1 MARMSLPLDLI
12 VDITSSA
19 VKDTFM
25 IGKLNTLC
33 INKYDPNNPQPKFVE
48 AHQLSDIISTYGLDS
63 PMYGFGSVYFGVI
76 SKSATRAD
84 TLYVYNWSEEN
95 VAPFLNGARIALLED
110 IQGLSGSFVLSINGI
125 EKEVNINFNMVA
137 SFSEAGEILQESIR
151 SAGIGLSEESEKLFS
166 EAKAYYNPVTQGF
179 TIISGGAGDGNT
191 INFALPYEYVAP
203 EVEPVEVV
211 QSVQDID
218 SIDNPLTLK
227 EGEFYTLNFAGLPT
241 NTSFKIVYDDTYG
254 TTQEVILE
262 LAGNKLTIPND
273 TILTLIE
280 ADAQNVKLIADDP
293 DDDNAQ
299 ANPREVEVNVILE
312 KTPDLLIPENIFD
325 KLGLTQDEGATIEA
339 GYNGLETLSDVL
351 ADIEGNNGNY
361 YVLTTSFAFD
371 DVRAQLHEFGK
382 FLNASNDRFLGVYS
396 WDSKAIITTKGFTKD
411 FQGYNGLVIDYQTM
425 PYQQGLVCGYISAM
439 ELNNPSG
446 NYNIA
451 FNDATIFSGNALTE
465 TQHYET
471 LVDNKANAPCKFGIL
486 GQDDTIYMDG
496 TCMGSKTSSIN
507 IYCANSFI
515 KMNQQIALF
524 NMFKSQKMIAVR
536 GRQTQGVVRAYL
548 DDVFVKAVKANIICR
563 GATLTTTEVQM
574 VKNTFVDYVDDLDQL
589 IKDIENNGYFYAV
602 TNFDLVN
609 KTMNIVEAYVAN
621 TPAKKIIVNIYILGA

>member
-48 AHQLSDIISTYGLDS
+48 AHQLSDIIGTYGLDS
-63 PMYGFGSVYFGVI
+63 AMYGFGGVYFGVI

-84 TLYVYNWSEEN
+84 TLYIYNWSKEN
-95 VAPFLNGARIALLED
+95 VAPFLNGARITLLDD
-110 IQGLSGSFVLSINGI
+110 IQSLRGSFILAINGI
-125 EKEVNINFNMVA
+125 EREVAIDFDLVT
-137 SFSEAGEILQESIR
+137 SFSEAGEKLQEAIR
-151 SAGIGLSEESEKLFS
+151 SAGTGLDTESEKLFS
-166 EAKAYYNPVTQGF
+166 EVKAYYNPVTQGF
-179 TIISGGAGDGNT
+179 TIVSGGAGDGNT
-191 INFALPYEYVAP
+191 ISFALPYTAQK
-203 EVEPVEVV
+203 VEPIEVV
-211 QSVQDID
+211 QSVADID

-227 EGEFYTLNFAGLPT
+227 ESEFYTLNFTGLPT
-241 NTSFKIVYDDTYG
+241 NTSFKITYNDVAG
-254 TTQEVILE
+254 TTQEEALT

-273 TILTLIE
+273 LIVNLINLQ
-280 ADAQNVKLIADDP
+280 ATNVKLIANDP

-299 ANPREVEVNVILE
+299 ANPREVEVNIVLE
-312 KTPDLLIPENIFD
+312 ANPITEDIHD
-325 KLGLTQDEGATIEA
+325 KLGLTQDEGATAEA
-339 GYNGLETLSDVL
+339 GYNGLETLSEVL

-361 YVLTTSFAFD
+361 YVLTTAFAFD
-371 DVRAQLHEFGK
+371 DIRAQLHEFGK

-396 WDSKAIITTKGFTKD
+396 WNSKGIITTKGFLKE

-465 TQHYET
+465 TIHYQN
-471 LVDNKANAPCKFGIL
+471 LVNNKANAPCKFGIL

-496 TCMGSKTSSIN
+496 TCMGSKTNSIN

-548 DDVFVKAVKANIICR
+548 DDVFTKAVKANIICR

-589 IKDIENNGYFYAV
+589 IRDIENNGYFYAV
-602 TNFDLVN
+602 TDFDLVN

>member
-33 INKYDPNNPQPKFVE
+33 INKYNPNNPQPKFVE
-48 AHQLSDIISTYGLDS
+48 AHQLSDIIGTYGLDS
-63 PMYGFGSVYFGVI
+63 AMYGFGGVYFGVI

-84 TLYVYNWSEEN
+84 TLYIYNWSKEN
-95 VAPFLNGARIALLED
+95 VAPFLNGARITLLDD
-110 IQGLSGSFVLSINGI
+110 IQSLRGSFILAINGI
-125 EKEVNINFNMVA
+125 EREVAIDFDLVT
-137 SFSEAGEILQESIR
+137 SFSEAGEKLQEAIR
-151 SAGIGLSEESEKLFS
+151 SAGTGLDTESEKLFS
-166 EAKAYYNPVTQGF
+166 EVKAYYNPVTQGF
-179 TIISGGAGDGNT
+179 TIVSGGAGDGNT
-191 INFALPYEYVAP
+191 ISFALPYTAQK
-203 EVEPVEVV
+203 VEPIEVV
-211 QSVQDID
+211 QSVPDID

-227 EGEFYTLNFAGLPT
+227 ESEFYTLNFTGLPT
-241 NTSFKIVYDDTYG
+241 NTSFKITYNDVAG
-254 TTQEVILE
+254 TTQEEALT

-273 TILTLIE
+273 LIVNLINLQ
-280 ADAQNVKLIADDP
+280 ATNVKLIANDP

-299 ANPREVEVNVILE
+299 ANPREVEVNIVLE
-312 KTPDLLIPENIFD
+312 ANPITEDIHD
-325 KLGLTQDEGATIEA
+325 KLGLTQDEGATAEA
-339 GYNGLETLSDVL
+339 GYNGLETLSEVL

-361 YVLTTSFAFD
+361 YVLTTAFAFD
-371 DVRAQLHEFGK
+371 DIRAQLHEFGK

-396 WDSKAIITTKGFTKD
+396 WDSKAIITTKGFLKE

-465 TQHYET
+465 TIHYQN
-471 LVDNKANAPCKFGIL
+471 LVNNKANAPCKFGIL

-496 TCMGSKTSSIN
+496 TCMGSKTNSIN

-548 DDVFVKAVKANIICR
+548 DDVFTKAVKANIICR

-589 IKDIENNGYFYAV
+589 IRDIENNGYFYAV
-602 TNFDLVN
+602 TDFDLVN

>member
-48 AHQLSDIISTYGLDS
+48 AHQLIDIIGTYGLDS
-63 PMYGFGSVYFGVI
+63 DMYGFGSVYFGVI

-84 TLYVYNWSEEN
+84 TLYIYNWSQEN
-95 VAPFLNGARIALLED
+95 VAPFLNGARIALLDD
-110 IQGLSGSFVLSINGI
+110 IQNLNGSFILSINGI
-125 EKEVNINFNMVA
+125 EREVAIDFDLVA
-137 SFSEAGEILQESIR
+137 SFSEAGEKLQEAIR
-151 SAGIGLSEESEKLFS
+151 SAGIGLDTESEKLFS

-179 TIISGGAGDGNT
+179 TIVSGGTGDGNT
-191 INFALPYEYVAP
+191 ISFALPYTAQK
-203 EVEPVEVV
+203 VEPIEVV
-211 QSVQDID
+211 QSVSDID

-227 EGEFYTLNFAGLPT
+227 ESEFYTLNFTSLPT
-241 NTSFKIVYDDTYG
+241 NTSFKITYNDVDVAG
-254 TTQEVILE
+254 TTQEEALT

-273 TILTLIE
+273 LIVNLINSQ
-280 ADAQNVKLIADDP
+280 ATNVKLIANDP

-299 ANPREVEVNVILE
+299 ANPREVEVNIVLE
-312 KTPDLLIPENIFD
+312 ANPIVEDIHD
-325 KLGLTQDEGATIEA
+325 KLGLTQDEGATTEA
-339 GYNGLETLSDVL
+339 GYNGLETLSEVL

-361 YVLTTSFAFD
+361 YVLTTAFAFD
-371 DVRAQLHEFGK
+371 DIRAQLHEFGK

-396 WDSKAIITTKGFTKD
+396 WDSKAIITTKGFLKE

-465 TQHYET
+465 TIHYQN

-496 TCMGSKTSSIN
+496 TCMGSKTNSIN

-548 DDVFVKAVKANIICR
+548 DDVFTKAVKANIICR
-563 GATLTTTEVQM
+563 GATLTTAEVQM

-589 IKDIENNGYFYAV
+589 IRDIENNGYFYAV
-602 TNFDLVN
+602 TDFDLIN

>member
-1 MARMSLPLDLI
+1 
-12 VDITSSA
+12 
-19 VKDTFM
+19 F
-25 IGKLNTLC
+25 
-33 INKYDPNNPQPKFVE
+33 
-48 AHQLSDIISTYGLDS
+48 
-63 PMYGFGSVYFGVI
+63 
-76 SKSATRAD
+76 
-84 TLYVYNWSEEN
+84 
-95 VAPFLNGARIALLED
+95 
-110 IQGLSGSFVLSINGI
+110 
-125 EKEVNINFNMVA
+125 
-137 SFSEAGEILQESIR
+137 
-151 SAGIGLSEESEKLFS
+151 
-166 EAKAYYNPVTQGF
+166 
-179 TIISGGAGDGNT
+179 
-191 INFALPYEYVAP
+191 
-203 EVEPVEVV
+203 
-211 QSVQDID
+211 
-218 SIDNPLTLK
+218 DNPLILK
-227 EGEFYTLNFAGLPT
+227 ELEFYEFTLACIPT
-241 NTSFKIVYDDTYG
+241 NTTFKLTYDDDMG
-254 TTQEVILE
+254 AQETALT
-262 LAGNKLTIPND
+262 LNANKLIIGND
-273 TILTLIE
+273 IIKFLLGVE
-280 ADAQNVKLIADDP
+280 AQNIKLVINDP

-299 ANPREVEVNVILE
+299 ANPRVVEVNVVLE
-312 KTPDLLIPENIFD
+312 KDNTSDIHD
-325 KLGLTQDEGATIEA
+325 KLGLTQDEGATAEA
-339 GYNGLETLSDVL
+339 GYNGLATLSEVL

-371 DVRAQLHEFGK
+371 DVRGQLHEFGK

-396 WDSKAIITTKGFTKD
+396 WNSKAIITTKGFTKE

-465 TQHYET
+465 THHYQN

-496 TCMGSKTSSIN
+496 TCMGPKTNSIN

-536 GRQTQGVVRAYL
+536 GRQTQGIVRAYL
-548 DDVFVKAVKANIICR
+548 DEVFSKAVKANIICR
-563 GATLTTTEVQM
+563 GATLTTSEVQM

-589 IKDIENNGYFYAV
+589 IRDIENNGYFYAV

>member
-48 AHQLSDIISTYGLDS
+48 AHQLSDIIGTYGLDS
-63 PMYGFGSVYFGVI
+63 AMYGFGGVYFGVI

-84 TLYVYNWSEEN
+84 TLYIYNWSKEN
-95 VAPFLNGARIALLED
+95 VAPFLNGARITLLDD
-110 IQGLSGSFVLSINGI
+110 IQSLRGSFILAINGI
-125 EKEVNINFNMVA
+125 EREVAIDFDLVT
-137 SFSEAGEILQESIR
+137 SFSEAGEKLQEAIR
-151 SAGIGLSEESEKLFS
+151 SAGTGLDTESEKLFS
-166 EAKAYYNPVTQGF
+166 EVKAYYNPVTQGF
-179 TIISGGAGDGNT
+179 TIVSGGAGDGNT
-191 INFALPYEYVAP
+191 ISFALPYTAQK
-203 EVEPVEVV
+203 VEPIEVV
-211 QSVQDID
+211 QSVPDID

-227 EGEFYTLNFAGLPT
+227 ESEFYTLNFTGLPT
-241 NTSFKIVYDDTYG
+241 NTSFKITYNDVAG
-254 TTQEVILE
+254 TTQEEALT

-273 TILTLIE
+273 LIVNLINLQ
-280 ADAQNVKLIADDP
+280 ATNVKLIANDP

-299 ANPREVEVNVILE
+299 ANPREVEVNIVLE
-312 KTPDLLIPENIFD
+312 ANPITEDIHD
-325 KLGLTQDEGATIEA
+325 KLGLTQDEGATAEA
-339 GYNGLETLSDVL
+339 GYNGLETLSEVL

-361 YVLTTSFAFD
+361 YVLTTAFAFD
-371 DVRAQLHEFGK
+371 DIRAQLHEFGK

-396 WDSKAIITTKGFTKD
+396 WDSKAIITTKGFLKE

-465 TQHYET
+465 TIHYQN
-471 LVDNKANAPCKFGIL
+471 LVNNKANAPCKFGIL

-496 TCMGSKTSSIN
+496 TCMGSKTNSIN

-548 DDVFVKAVKANIICR
+548 DDVFTKAVKANIICR

-589 IKDIENNGYFYAV
+589 IRDIENNGYFYAV
-602 TNFDLVN
+602 TDFDLVN

>member
-48 AHQLSDIISTYGLDS
+48 AHQLSDIIGTYGLDS
-63 PMYGFGSVYFGVI
+63 DMYGFGSVYFGVI

-84 TLYVYNWSEEN
+84 TLYIYNWSEEN
-95 VAPFLNGARIALLED
+95 VAPFLNGVRIALLND
-110 IQGLSGSFVLSINGI
+110 IQNLNGSFILSINGI
-125 EKEVNINFNMVA
+125 EREVAIDFGLVA
-137 SFSEAGEILQESIR
+137 SFSEAGEKLQEAIR
-151 SAGIGLSEESEKLFS
+151 SAGIGLDTESEKLFS

-179 TIISGGAGDGNT
+179 TIVSGGAGDGNT
-191 INFALPYEYVAP
+191 ISFALPYTARK
-203 EVEPVEVV
+203 VEPIEVV
-211 QSVQDID
+211 QSVTDID

-227 EGEFYTLNFAGLPT
+227 ESEFYTLNFAALPT
-241 NTSFKIVYDDTYG
+241 NTSFKITYNDVAG
-254 TTQEVILE
+254 TTREEVLT

-273 TILTLIE
+273 LIVNLINLR
-280 ADAQNVKLIADDP
+280 ATNVKLIANDP

-299 ANPREVEVNVILE
+299 ANPREVEVNIVLE
-312 KTPDLLIPENIFD
+312 ANPIVEDIHD
-325 KLGLTQDEGATIEA
+325 KLGLTRDEGATTEA
-339 GYNGLETLSDVL
+339 GYNGLETLSEVL

-371 DVRAQLHEFGK
+371 NIKAQLHEFGK

-396 WDSKAIITTKGFTKD
+396 WNSKAIITTKGFLKE
-411 FQGYNGLVIDYQTM
+411 FQSYNGLVIDYQTM

-451 FNDATIFSGNALTE
+451 FNDATIFNGNALTE
-465 TQHYET
+465 TIHYQN

-496 TCMGSKTSSIN
+496 TCMGNKTNSIN

-536 GRQTQGVVRAYL
+536 GRQTQGIVRAYL
-548 DDVFVKAVKANIICR
+548 DDVFTKAVKANIICR

-589 IKDIENNGYFYAV
+589 IRDIENNGYFYIV

>member
-48 AHQLSDIISTYGLDS
+48 AHKLSDIIGTYGLDS
-63 PMYGFGSVYFGVI
+63 DMYGFGSVYFGVI

-84 TLYVYNWSEEN
+84 TLYIYNWSKEN
-95 VAPFLNGARIALLED
+95 VAPFLNGARIALLDD
-110 IQGLSGSFVLSINGI
+110 IQDLNGSFILSLNGI
-125 EKEVNINFNMVA
+125 KKEVNLDLIGVT
-137 SFSEAGEILQESIR
+137 SFYEVGERLQEAIR
-151 SAGIGLSEESEKLFS
+151 SAGVGLDAESEKLFS

-179 TIISGGAGDGNT
+179 TIVSGGAGDGNT
-191 INFALPYEYVAP
+191 ISFATPYIAQV
-203 EVEPVEVV
+203 VEPVEVV

-227 EGEFYTLNFAGLPT
+227 ESEFYTLNFVGLPT
-241 NTSFKIVYDDTYG
+241 NTSFKITYDNAEG
-254 TTQEVILE
+254 TTQEEALTLV
-262 LAGNKLTIPND
+262 GNKLTIPNA
-273 TILTLIE
+273 LIVNLINSQ
-280 ADAQNVKLIADDP
+280 AQNAKLIASDP

-299 ANPREVEVNVILE
+299 ANPREVEVTIALE
-312 KTPDLLIPENIFD
+312 ANPIVVDIHD
-325 KLGLTQDEGATIEA
+325 KLGLTQDEGATSEA
-339 GYNGLETLSDVL
+339 GYNGLETLSEVL

-361 YVLTTSFAFD
+361 YVLTTAFAFD
-371 DVRAQLHEFGK
+371 DIKPQLHEFGK

-396 WDSKAIITTKGFTKD
+396 WDSKAIITTKGFLKE

-465 TQHYET
+465 TQHYQN

-496 TCMGSKTSSIN
+496 TCMGNKTNSIN

-548 DDVFVKAVKANIICR
+548 DAVFTKAVKANIICR

-589 IKDIENNGYFYAV
+589 VRDIENNGYFYAV

>member
-48 AHQLSDIISTYGLDS
+48 AHQLSDIIGTYGLDS
-63 PMYGFGSVYFGVI
+63 AMYGFGGVYFGVI

-84 TLYVYNWSEEN
+84 TLYIYNWSKEN
-95 VAPFLNGARIALLED
+95 VAPFLNGARITLLDD
-110 IQGLSGSFVLSINGI
+110 IQSLRGSFILAINGI
-125 EKEVNINFNMVA
+125 EREVAIDFDLVT
-137 SFSEAGEILQESIR
+137 SFSEAGEKLQEAIR
-151 SAGIGLSEESEKLFS
+151 SAGIGLDAESEKLFS
-166 EAKAYYNPVTQGF
+166 EVKAYYNPVTQGF
-179 TIISGGAGDGNT
+179 TIVSGGAGDGNT
-191 INFALPYEYVAP
+191 ISFALPYTAQK
-203 EVEPVEVV
+203 VEPIEVV
-211 QSVQDID
+211 QSVPDID

-227 EGEFYTLNFAGLPT
+227 ESEFYTLNFTGLPT
-241 NTSFKIVYDDTYG
+241 NTSFKITYNDVAG
-254 TTQEVILE
+254 TTQEEALT
-262 LAGNKLTIPND
+262 LTGNKLTIPND
-273 TILTLIE
+273 LIVNLINLQ
-280 ADAQNVKLIADDP
+280 ATNVKLIANDP

-299 ANPREVEVNVILE
+299 ANPREVEVNIVLE
-312 KTPDLLIPENIFD
+312 ANPITEDIHD
-325 KLGLTQDEGATIEA
+325 KLGLTQDEGATAEA
-339 GYNGLETLSDVL
+339 GYNGLETLSEVL

-361 YVLTTSFAFD
+361 YVLTTAFAFD
-371 DVRAQLHEFGK
+371 DIRAQLHEFGK

-396 WDSKAIITTKGFTKD
+396 WDSKAIITTKGFLKE

-465 TQHYET
+465 TIHYQN

-496 TCMGSKTSSIN
+496 TCMGSKTNSIN

-548 DDVFVKAVKANIICR
+548 DDVFTKAVKANIICR

-589 IKDIENNGYFYAV
+589 IRDIENNGYFYAV
-602 TNFDLVN
+602 TDFDLVN

>member
-12 VDITSSA
+12 VDITSTS
-19 VKDTFM
+19 VKDVFM

-33 INKYDPNNPQPKFVE
+33 INKYDANNPQSKFTE
-48 AHQLSDIISTYGLDS
+48 AHQLSDIIATYGFNSD
-63 PMYGFGSVYFGVI
+63 MYGFASVYFGVI

-84 TLYVYNWSEEN
+84 TLYTYNWSQDD
-95 VAPFLNGARIALLED
+95 VAPFLNGARIALLD
-110 IQGLSGSFVLSINGI
+110 NIQGIRGSFNLSLSGVEREVGIDLTMADSFTT
-125 EKEVNINFNMVA
+125 
-137 SFSEAGEILQESIR
+137 AGEILQEEIR
-151 SAGIGLSEESEKLFS
+151 KAGIGLPEETEKLFS
-166 EAKAYYNPVTQGF
+166 EARAYYNPVTQGF
-179 TIISGGAGDGNT
+179 TIVGGGKGAGQT
-191 INFALPYEYVAP
+191 ISFALPVKAKEVQEVIQTVA
-203 EVEPVEVV
+203 
-211 QSVQDID
+211 DIN
-218 SIDNPLTLK
+218 SFNNPLTLK
-227 EGEFYTLNFAGLPT
+227 ERESYEFALTAIPT
-241 NTSFKIVYDDTYG
+241 NTTFKISYMDDTG
-254 TTQEVILE
+254 QQETALN
-262 LAGNKLTIPND
+262 LNTNKLVID
-273 TILTLIE
+273 
-280 ADAQNVKLIADDP
+280 NVMIKFLLQVKATNIKLVITDP

-299 ANPREVEVNVILE
+299 ANPRTIEVNITIKADDTL
-312 KTPDLLIPENIFD
+312 DIHD
-325 KLGLTQDEGATIEA
+325 KLGLTQDEGATTEA
-339 GYNGLETLSDVL
+339 GYNGLETLSEVL

-371 DVRAQLHEFGK
+371 DVRGQLHEFGK

-396 WDSKAIITTKGFTKD
+396 WNSKAIITTKDFTKE

-425 PYQQGLVCGYISAM
+425 LYQQGLVCGYISAM

-451 FNDATIFSGNALTE
+451 FNDATIFNGNALTE
-465 TQHYET
+465 TIHYQN

-486 GQDDTIYMDG
+486 GQNDTIYMDG
-496 TCMGSKTSSIN
+496 TCMGNKTNSIN

-548 DDVFVKAVKANIICR
+548 DDVFTKAVKANIICR
-563 GATLTTTEVQM
+563 GAALTTTEVQM

-589 IKDIENNGYFYAV
+589 IRDIENNGYFYAV
-602 TNFDLVN
+602 TDFDLVN

>member
-33 INKYDPNNPQPKFVE
+33 INKYEPNNPQPKFVE
-48 AHQLSDIISTYGLDS
+48 AHKLSDIIEAYGLDS
-63 PMYGFGSVYFGVI
+63 DMYGFGSVYFGII

-84 TLYVYNWSEEN
+84 TLYVYNWSKEN
-95 VAPFLNGARIALLED
+95 VAPFLNGARIALLDD
-110 IQGLSGSFVLSINGI
+110 IQDLNGSFILSLNGI
-125 EKEVNINFNMVA
+125 EKEVNLDLEGVT
-137 SFSEAGEILQESIR
+137 SFSEAGERLQEAIR
-151 SAGIGLSEESEKLFS
+151 LAGVGLSAESEKPFS

-179 TIISGGAGDGNT
+179 TIVSGGAGDGNT
-191 INFALPYEYVAP
+191 ISFAMPYVAQALA
-203 EVEPVEVV
+203 PVEVARTI
-211 QSVQDID
+211 QDVD

-227 EGEFYTLNFAGLPT
+227 ESEFYTLNFAGLPT
-241 NTSFKIVYDDTYG
+241 NTSFKITYDNADG
-254 TTQEVILE
+254 TTQEEALTIL
-262 LAGNKLTIPND
+262 GNKLTIPNA
-273 TILTLIE
+273 LIVSLINSQ
-280 ADAQNVKLIADDP
+280 AQNVKLIASDP

-299 ANPREVEVNVILE
+299 ANPREIEVTIVLE
-312 KTPDLLIPENIFD
+312 ANPIVVDIHD
-325 KLGLTQDEGATIEA
+325 KLGLTQDEGATAEA
-339 GYNGLETLSDVL
+339 GYNGLETLSEVL
-351 ADIEGNNGNY
+351 TDIEGNNGNY
-361 YVLTTSFAFD
+361 YVLTTAFAFD
-371 DVRAQLHEFGK
+371 DIKSQLHEFGK

-396 WDSKAIITTKGFTKD
+396 WDSKAIITTKGFLKE

-465 TQHYET
+465 TQHYQN
-471 LVDNKANAPCKFGIL
+471 LVENKANAPCKFGIL

-496 TCMGSKTSSIN
+496 TCMGNKTNSIN

-536 GRQTQGVVRAYL
+536 GRQTQGVIRAYL
-548 DDVFVKAVKANIICR
+548 DDVFTKAVKANIICR
-563 GATLTTTEVQM
+563 GATLTATEVQM

-589 IKDIENNGYFYAV
+589 VRDIENNGYFYVV

>member
-12 VDITSSA
+12 VDITSTS
-19 VKDTFM
+19 VKDAFM

-48 AHQLSDIISTYGLDS
+48 AHQLSDIISAYGLDS
-63 PMYGFGSVYFGVI
+63 DMYGFGSVYFGVI

-84 TLYVYNWSEEN
+84 TLYIYNWSKEN
-95 VAPFLNGARIALLED
+95 VAPFLNGARIPIIEN
-110 IQGLSGSFVLSINGI
+110 IQGLSGSFILSINGI
-125 EKEVNINFNMVA
+125 ERQVDLDFTMADSFVA
-137 SFSEAGEILQESIR
+137 AGEILQDAIHAAS
-151 SAGIGLSEESEKLFS
+151 IGLSAENAALFEK
-166 EAKAYYNPVTQGF
+166 ARAYYNPVTQGF
-179 TIISGGAGDGNT
+179 TIISGGAGDGQT
-191 INFALPYEYVAP
+191 ISFALSPKKKELQ
-203 EVEPVEVV
+203 EVI
-211 QSVQDID
+211 QSIQDID
-218 SIDNPLTLK
+218 SFDNPLILK
-227 EGEFYTLNFAGLPT
+227 ELEFYEFDLAGIPT
-241 NTSFKIVYDDTYG
+241 NTTFKLTYDDDMG
-254 TTQEVILE
+254 AQETALT
-262 LAGNKLTIPND
+262 LNANKLIIGND
-273 TILTLIE
+273 IIKFLLGVE
-280 ADAQNVKLIADDP
+280 AQNIKLVINDP

-299 ANPREVEVNVILE
+299 ANPRVVEVNVVLE
-312 KTPDLLIPENIFD
+312 KDNTSDIHD
-325 KLGLTQDEGATIEA
+325 KLGLTQDEGATAEA
-339 GYNGLETLSDVL
+339 GYNGLATLSEVL

-371 DVRAQLHEFGK
+371 DVRGQLHEFGK

-396 WDSKAIITTKGFTKD
+396 WNSKAIITTKGFTKE

-465 TQHYET
+465 THHYQN

-496 TCMGSKTSSIN
+496 TCMGPKTNSIN

-536 GRQTQGVVRAYL
+536 GRQTQGIVRAYL
-548 DDVFVKAVKANIICR
+548 DEVFSKAVKANIICR
-563 GATLTTTEVQM
+563 GATLTTSEVQM

-589 IKDIENNGYFYAV
+589 IRDIENNGYFYAV

>member
-48 AHQLSDIISTYGLDS
+48 AHQLSDIIGTYGLDS
-63 PMYGFGSVYFGVI
+63 AMYGFGGVYFGVI

-84 TLYVYNWSEEN
+84 TLYIYNWSKEN
-95 VAPFLNGARIALLED
+95 VAPFLNGARITLLDD
-110 IQGLSGSFVLSINGI
+110 IQSLRGSFILAINGI
-125 EKEVNINFNMVA
+125 EREVAIDFDLVT
-137 SFSEAGEILQESIR
+137 SFSEAGEKLQEAIR
-151 SAGIGLSEESEKLFS
+151 SAGIGLDAESEKLFS
-166 EAKAYYNPVTQGF
+166 EVKAYYNPVTQGF
-179 TIISGGAGDGNT
+179 TIVSGGAGDGNT
-191 INFALPYEYVAP
+191 ISFALPYTAQK
-203 EVEPVEVV
+203 VEPIEVV
-211 QSVQDID
+211 QSVPDID

-227 EGEFYTLNFAGLPT
+227 ESEFYTLNFTRLPT
-241 NTSFKIVYDDTYG
+241 NTSFKITYNDVAG
-254 TTQEVILE
+254 TTQEEALT

-273 TILTLIE
+273 LIVNLINLQ
-280 ADAQNVKLIADDP
+280 ATNVKLIANDP

-299 ANPREVEVNVILE
+299 ANPREVEVNIVLE
-312 KTPDLLIPENIFD
+312 ASPITEDIHD
-325 KLGLTQDEGATIEA
+325 KLGLTQDEGATAEA
-339 GYNGLETLSDVL
+339 GYNGLETLSEVL

-361 YVLTTSFAFD
+361 YVLTTAFAFD
-371 DVRAQLHEFGK
+371 DIRAQLHEFGK

-396 WDSKAIITTKGFTKD
+396 WDSKAIITTKGFLKE

-465 TQHYET
+465 TIHYQN
-471 LVDNKANAPCKFGIL
+471 LVNNKANAPCKFGIL

-496 TCMGSKTSSIN
+496 TCMGSKTNSIN

-548 DDVFVKAVKANIICR
+548 DDVFTKAVKANIICR

-589 IKDIENNGYFYAV
+589 IRDIENNGYFYAV
-602 TNFDLVN
+602 TDFDLVN

>member
-48 AHQLSDIISTYGLDS
+48 AHQLIDIIGTYGLDS
-63 PMYGFGSVYFGVI
+63 AMYGFGSVYFGVI

-84 TLYVYNWSEEN
+84 TLYIYNWSKEN
-95 VAPFLNGARIALLED
+95 VAPFLNGARIKLLDD
-110 IQGLSGSFVLSINGI
+110 IQSLRGSFILAINDI
-125 EKEVNINFNMVA
+125 EREVAIDFDLVT
-137 SFSEAGEILQESIR
+137 SFSEAGERLQKSIR
-151 SAGIGLSEESEKLFS
+151 DAGVGLDAESEKLFS

-179 TIISGGAGDGNT
+179 TIVSGGTGDGNT
-191 INFALPYEYVAP
+191 ISFALPSPAQK
-203 EVEPVEVV
+203 VEPIEVV
-211 QSVQDID
+211 QSVPDID

-227 EGEFYTLNFAGLPT
+227 ESEFYTLNFTGLPT
-241 NTSFKIVYDDTYG
+241 NTSFKITYNDVAG
-254 TTQEVILE
+254 TTQEEALT

-273 TILTLIE
+273 LIVNLINLQ
-280 ADAQNVKLIADDP
+280 ATNVKLIANDP

-299 ANPREVEVNVILE
+299 ANPKEVEVNIVLE
-312 KTPDLLIPENIFD
+312 ANPITEDIHD
-325 KLGLTQDEGATIEA
+325 KLGLTQDEGATAEA
-339 GYNGLETLSDVL
+339 GYDGLETLSEVL

-361 YVLTTSFAFD
+361 YVLATAFAFD

-396 WDSKAIITTKGFTKD
+396 WDSKAIITTKGFLKE

-465 TQHYET
+465 TIHYQN

-496 TCMGSKTSSIN
+496 TCMGSKTNSIN

-548 DDVFVKAVKANIICR
+548 DDVFTKAVKANIICR

-589 IKDIENNGYFYAV
+589 IRDIENNGYFYAV
-602 TNFDLVN
+602 TDFDLVN

>member
-48 AHQLSDIISTYGLDS
+48 AHQLSDIIGTYGLDS
-63 PMYGFGSVYFGVI
+63 DMYGFGGVYFGVI

-84 TLYVYNWSEEN
+84 TLYIYNWSKEN
-95 VAPFLNGARIALLED
+95 VAPFLNGARITLLDD
-110 IQGLSGSFVLSINGI
+110 IQSLRGSFILAINGI
-125 EKEVNINFNMVA
+125 EREVAIDFNLVA
-137 SFSEAGEILQESIR
+137 SFSEAGEKLQEAIR
-151 SAGIGLSEESEKLFS
+151 GAGIGLDAESEKLFS
-166 EAKAYYNPVTQGF
+166 EVKAYYNPVTQGF
-179 TIISGGAGDGNT
+179 TIVSGGAGDGNT
-191 INFALPYEYVAP
+191 ISFALPYTAQK
-203 EVEPVEVV
+203 VEPIEVV
-211 QSVQDID
+211 QSVPDID

-227 EGEFYTLNFAGLPT
+227 ESEFYTLNFTGLPT
-241 NTSFKIVYDDTYG
+241 NTSFKITYNDVAG
-254 TTQEVILE
+254 TTQEEALT
-262 LAGNKLTIPND
+262 LTGNKLTIPND
-273 TILTLIE
+273 LIVNLINLQ
-280 ADAQNVKLIADDP
+280 ATNVKLIANDP

-299 ANPREVEVNVILE
+299 ANPREVEVNIVLE
-312 KTPDLLIPENIFD
+312 ANPITEDIHD
-325 KLGLTQDEGATIEA
+325 KLGLTQDEGATAEA
-339 GYNGLETLSDVL
+339 GYNGLETLSEVL

-361 YVLTTSFAFD
+361 YVLTTAFAFD
-371 DVRAQLHEFGK
+371 DIRAQLHEFGK

-396 WDSKAIITTKGFTKD
+396 WDSKAIITTKGFLKE

-465 TQHYET
+465 TIHYQN
-471 LVDNKANAPCKFGIL
+471 LVNNKANAPCKFGIL

-496 TCMGSKTSSIN
+496 TCMGSKTNSIN

-548 DDVFVKAVKANIICR
+548 DDVFTKAVKANIICR

-589 IKDIENNGYFYAV
+589 IRDIENNGYFYAV
-602 TNFDLVN
+602 TDFDLVN

>member
-48 AHQLSDIISTYGLDS
+48 AHQLSDIIGTYGLDS
-63 PMYGFGSVYFGVI
+63 AMYGFGGVYFGVI

-84 TLYVYNWSEEN
+84 TLYIYNWSKEN
-95 VAPFLNGARIALLED
+95 VAPFLNGARITLLDD
-110 IQGLSGSFVLSINGI
+110 IQSLRGSFILAINGI
-125 EKEVNINFNMVA
+125 EREVAIDFDLVT
-137 SFSEAGEILQESIR
+137 SFSEAGERLQKSIR
-151 SAGIGLSEESEKLFS
+151 GAGIGLDTESEKLFS

-179 TIISGGAGDGNT
+179 TIVSGGAGDGNT
-191 INFALPYEYVAP
+191 ISFALAYTARK
-203 EVEPVEVV
+203 VEPIEVV
-211 QSVQDID
+211 QSVPDID

-227 EGEFYTLNFAGLPT
+227 ESEFYTLNFTGLPT
-241 NTSFKIVYDDTYG
+241 NTSFKITYNDVAG
-254 TTQEVILE
+254 TTQEEALT

-273 TILTLIE
+273 LIVNLINLQ
-280 ADAQNVKLIADDP
+280 ATNVKLIANDP

-299 ANPREVEVNVILE
+299 ANPREVEVNIVLE
-312 KTPDLLIPENIFD
+312 ANPITEDIHD
-325 KLGLTQDEGATIEA
+325 KLGLTQDEGATAEA
-339 GYNGLETLSDVL
+339 GYNGLETLSEVL

-361 YVLTTSFAFD
+361 YVLTTAFAFD
-371 DVRAQLHEFGK
+371 DIRAQLHEFGK

-396 WDSKAIITTKGFTKD
+396 WDSKAIITTKGFLKE

-465 TQHYET
+465 TIHYQN
-471 LVDNKANAPCKFGIL
+471 LVNNKANAPCKFGIL

-496 TCMGSKTSSIN
+496 TCMGSKTNSIN

-548 DDVFVKAVKANIICR
+548 DDVFTKAVKANIICR

-589 IKDIENNGYFYAV
+589 IRDIENNGYFYAV
-602 TNFDLVN
+602 TDFDLIN

>member
-12 VDITSSA
+12 VDITSTS
-19 VKDTFM
+19 VKDSFM

-48 AHQLSDIISTYGLDS
+48 AHQLSDIIGSYGLDS
-63 PMYGFGSVYFGVI
+63 DMYGFGSVYFGII

-84 TLYVYNWSEEN
+84 TLYIYNWSKEDVPALLRGARIPLLDN
-95 VAPFLNGARIALLED
+95 IQGLNGA
-110 IQGLSGSFVLSINGI
+110 FNLSINGI
-125 EKEVNINFNMVA
+125 TRPIELDFNNVD
-137 SFSEAGEILQESIR
+137 SFSTAAEILQDAIQ
-151 SAGIGLSEESEKLFS
+151 SAGVGLDEKSAKLFS
-166 EAKAYYNPVTQGF
+166 EAKAYYSPITQGF
-179 TIISGGAGDGNT
+179 TIVSGGAGEGST
-191 INFALPYEYVAP
+191 ISFALPLA
-203 EVEPVEVV
+203 EPTITEVV
-211 QSVQDID
+211 QTFNDIDETQDIH
-218 SIDNPLTLK
+218 
-227 EGEFYTLNFAGLPT
+227 
-241 NTSFKIVYDDTYG
+241 
-254 TTQEVILE
+254 
-262 LAGNKLTIPND
+262 
-273 TILTLIE
+273 
-280 ADAQNVKLIADDP
+280 
-293 DDDNAQ
+293 
-299 ANPREVEVNVILE
+299 
-312 KTPDLLIPENIFD
+312 DL
-325 KLGLTQDEGATIEA
+325 LGLTQDEGAISEV

-361 YVLTTSFAFD
+361 YVLTTSFKLD
-371 DVRAQLHEFGK
+371 NVRAELHEFGK

-396 WDSKAIITTKGFTKD
+396 WDSKAIITTKGFTKE

-425 PYQQGLVCGYISAM
+425 PYQQALVCGYISAM

-465 TQHYET
+465 TIHYQN

-496 TCMGSKTSSIN
+496 TCMGAKTNSIN

-536 GRQTQGVVRAYL
+536 GRQTQGIVRAYL
-548 DDVFVKAVKANIICR
+548 DDVFTKAVKANIICR
-563 GATLTTTEVQM
+563 GATLTVAEVQM

-589 IKDIENNGYFYAV
+589 VRDIENNGYFYAV

>member
-12 VDITSSA
+12 VDITSTS
-19 VKDTFM
+19 VKDAFM

-63 PMYGFGSVYFGVI
+63 DMYGFGSVYFGVI

-84 TLYVYNWSEEN
+84 TLYIYNWSKEN
-95 VAPFLNGARIALLED
+95 VAPFLNGARIPIIED
-110 IQGLSGSFVLSINGI
+110 IQGLSGSFILSINGI
-125 EKEVNINFNMVA
+125 EQQVDLDFTRA
-137 SFSEAGEILQESIR
+137 DSFVTAGEILQDAIHA
-151 SAGIGLSEESEKLFS
+151 AGIGLSAESAVLFEK
-166 EAKAYYNPVTQGF
+166 ARAYYNPVTQGF
-179 TIISGGAGDGNT
+179 TIISGGAGDGQT
-191 INFALPYEYVAP
+191 INFALSPKKKELQ
-203 EVEPVEVV
+203 EVIQPI
-211 QSVQDID
+211 QDID
-218 SIDNPLTLK
+218 SFDNPLTLK
-227 EGEFYTLNFAGLPT
+227 EWESYEFALAGIPT
-241 NTSFKIVYDDTYG
+241 NTTFKLTYDDDTG
-254 TTQEVILE
+254 AQETALT
-262 LAGNKLTIPND
+262 LNTNKLIIGND
-273 TILTLIE
+273 IIKFLLGVE
-280 ADAQNVKLIADDP
+280 AQNVKLVINDP

-299 ANPREVEVNVILE
+299 ANPRVVEVNVVLE
-312 KTPDLLIPENIFD
+312 KDDTLDVHD
-325 KLGLTQDEGATIEA
+325 KLGLTQDEGATTEA
-339 GYNGLETLSDVL
+339 GYNGLATLSEVL

-361 YVLTTSFAFD
+361 YVLTTSSAFD
-371 DVRAQLHEFGK
+371 DVRGQLHEFGK

-396 WDSKAIITTKGFTKD
+396 WNSKAIITTKGFTKE

-465 TQHYET
+465 THHYQN

-496 TCMGSKTSSIN
+496 TCMGPKTNSIN

-536 GRQTQGVVRAYL
+536 GRQTQGIVRAYL
-548 DDVFVKAVKANIICR
+548 DEVFSKAVKANVICR
-563 GATLTTTEVQM
+563 GATLTTSEVQM

-589 IKDIENNGYFYAV
+589 IRDIENNGYFYAV

>member
-48 AHQLSDIISTYGLDS
+48 AHQLSDIIGTYGLDS
-63 PMYGFGSVYFGVI
+63 DMYGFGSVYFGVI

-84 TLYVYNWSEEN
+84 TLYIYNWSKEN
-95 VAPFLNGARIALLED
+95 VAPFLNGARITLLDD
-110 IQGLSGSFVLSINGI
+110 IQSLRGSFILAINGI
-125 EKEVNINFNMVA
+125 EREVAIDFDLVT
-137 SFSEAGEILQESIR
+137 SFSEAGEKLQEAIR
-151 SAGIGLSEESEKLFS
+151 SAGTGLDTESEKLFS
-166 EAKAYYNPVTQGF
+166 EVKAYYNPVTQGF
-179 TIISGGAGDGNT
+179 TIVSGGAGDGNT
-191 INFALPYEYVAP
+191 ISFALPYTAQK
-203 EVEPVEVV
+203 VEPIEVV
-211 QSVQDID
+211 QSVPDID

-227 EGEFYTLNFAGLPT
+227 ESEFYTLNFTGLPT
-241 NTSFKIVYDDTYG
+241 NTSFKITYNDVAG
-254 TTQEVILE
+254 TTQEEALT

-273 TILTLIE
+273 LIVNLINLQ
-280 ADAQNVKLIADDP
+280 ATNVKLIANDP

-299 ANPREVEVNVILE
+299 ANPREVEVNIVLE
-312 KTPDLLIPENIFD
+312 ANPITEDIHD
-325 KLGLTQDEGATIEA
+325 KLGLTQDEGATAEA
-339 GYNGLETLSDVL
+339 GYNGLETLSEVL

-361 YVLTTSFAFD
+361 YVLTTAFAFD
-371 DVRAQLHEFGK
+371 DIRAQLHEFGK

-396 WDSKAIITTKGFTKD
+396 WDSKAIITTKGFLKE

-465 TQHYET
+465 TIHYQN
-471 LVDNKANAPCKFGIL
+471 LVNNKANAPCKFGIL

-496 TCMGSKTSSIN
+496 TCMGSKTNSIN

-548 DDVFVKAVKANIICR
+548 DDVFTKAVKANIICR

-589 IKDIENNGYFYAV
+589 IRDIENNGYFYAV
-602 TNFDLVN
+602 TDFDLVN

>member
-48 AHQLSDIISTYGLDS
+48 AHQLSDIIGTYGLDS
-63 PMYGFGSVYFGVI
+63 AMYGFGGVYFGVI

-84 TLYVYNWSEEN
+84 TLYIYNWSKEN
-95 VAPFLNGARIALLED
+95 VAPFLNGARITLLDD
-110 IQGLSGSFVLSINGI
+110 IQSLRGSFILAINGI
-125 EKEVNINFNMVA
+125 EREVAIDFDLVT
-137 SFSEAGEILQESIR
+137 SFSEAGEKLQEAIR
-151 SAGIGLSEESEKLFS
+151 SAGIGLDAESEKLFS
-166 EAKAYYNPVTQGF
+166 EVKAYYNPVTQGF
-179 TIISGGAGDGNT
+179 TIVSGGAGDGNT
-191 INFALPYEYVAP
+191 ISFALPYTAQK
-203 EVEPVEVV
+203 VEPIEVV
-211 QSVQDID
+211 QSVADID

-227 EGEFYTLNFAGLPT
+227 ESEFYTLNFTGLPT
-241 NTSFKIVYDDTYG
+241 NTSFKITYNDVAG
-254 TTQEVILE
+254 TTQEEALT

-273 TILTLIE
+273 LIVNLINLQ
-280 ADAQNVKLIADDP
+280 ATNVKLIANDP

-299 ANPREVEVNVILE
+299 ANPREVEVNIVLE
-312 KTPDLLIPENIFD
+312 ANPITEDIHD
-325 KLGLTQDEGATIEA
+325 KLGLTQDEGATAEA
-339 GYNGLETLSDVL
+339 GYNGLETLSEVL

-361 YVLTTSFAFD
+361 YVLTTAFAFD
-371 DVRAQLHEFGK
+371 DIRAQLHEFGK

-396 WDSKAIITTKGFTKD
+396 WNSKGIITTKGFLKE

-465 TQHYET
+465 TIHYQN
-471 LVDNKANAPCKFGIL
+471 LVNNKANAPCKFGIL

-496 TCMGSKTSSIN
+496 TCMGSKTNSIN

-548 DDVFVKAVKANIICR
+548 DDVFTKAVKANIICR

-589 IKDIENNGYFYAV
+589 IRDIENNGYFYAV
-602 TNFDLVN
+602 TDFDLVN

>member
-12 VDITSSA
+12 VDITSTS
-19 VKDTFM
+19 VKDAFM

-33 INKYDPNNPQPKFVE
+33 INKYDPNNPQPKFTE
-48 AHQLSDIISTYGLDS
+48 AHQLSDVVLTYGLDS
-63 PMYGFGSVYFGVI
+63 DMYGFASVYFGVI

-84 TLYVYNWSEEN
+84 TLYAYNWCQDD
-95 VAPFLNGARIALLED
+95 VAPFLNGARIALLD
-110 IQGLSGSFVLSINGI
+110 NIQRLHGSFNLSLSGI
-125 EKEVNINFNMVA
+125 EKEVEINFEMA
-137 SFSEAGEILQESIR
+137 DSFTTAGDILQEAIR
-151 SAGIGLSEESEKLFS
+151 KAGIGLPEETEELFS
-166 EAKAYYNPVTQGF
+166 KARAYYNPVTQGF
-179 TIISGGAGDGNT
+179 SIVSGGKGAGQT
-191 INFALPYEYVAP
+191 IGFALPVKAKEIQ
-203 EVEPVEVV
+203 EVI
-211 QSVQDID
+211 QSVADID
-218 SIDNPLTLK
+218 SFDNPLTLK
-227 EGEFYTLNFAGLPT
+227 EWESYEFALAAIPT
-241 NTSFKIVYDDTYG
+241 NTTFKISYTDDTG
-254 TTQEVILE
+254 TQETALN
-262 LAGNKLTIPND
+262 LNTNKLVIDNATIKFLLQVKATD
-273 TILTLIE
+273 I
-280 ADAQNVKLIADDP
+280 KLIITDP

-299 ANPREVEVNVILE
+299 ANPRVIEVSIEIEMDTTL
-312 KTPDLLIPENIFD
+312 DIHD
-325 KLGLTQDEGATIEA
+325 KLGLTQDEGATAEA
-339 GYNGLETLSDVL
+339 GYNGLATLSEVL
-351 ADIEGNNGNY
+351 TDIEGNNGNY

-371 DVRAQLHEFGK
+371 DVRGQLHEFGK

-396 WDSKAIITTKGFTKD
+396 WNSKAIITTKDFTKE

-465 TQHYET
+465 THHYEN
-471 LVDNKANAPCKFGIL
+471 LVNNKANAPCKFGIL

-496 TCMGSKTSSIN
+496 TCMGTKTNSIN

-548 DDVFVKAVKANIICR
+548 DDVFSKAVKANIICR

-574 VKNTFVDYVDDLDQL
+574 VKSTFVDYVDDLDQL
-589 IKDIENNGYFYAV
+589 IRDIENNGYFYAV

>member
-48 AHQLSDIISTYGLDS
+48 AHQLSDIIGTYGLDS
-63 PMYGFGSVYFGVI
+63 AMYGFGGVYFGVI

-84 TLYVYNWSEEN
+84 TLYIYNWSKEN
-95 VAPFLNGARIALLED
+95 VAPFLNGARITLLDD
-110 IQGLSGSFVLSINGI
+110 IQSLRGSFILAINGI
-125 EKEVNINFNMVA
+125 EREVAIDFDLVT
-137 SFSEAGEILQESIR
+137 SFSEAGEKLQEAIR
-151 SAGIGLSEESEKLFS
+151 SAGIGLDAESEKLFS
-166 EAKAYYNPVTQGF
+166 EVKAYYNPVTQGF
-179 TIISGGAGDGNT
+179 TIVSGGAGDGNT
-191 INFALPYEYVAP
+191 ISFALPYTAQK
-203 EVEPVEVV
+203 VEPIEVV
-211 QSVQDID
+211 QSVPDID

-227 EGEFYTLNFAGLPT
+227 ESEFYTLNFTGLPT
-241 NTSFKIVYDDTYG
+241 NTSFKITYNDVAG
-254 TTQEVILE
+254 TTQEEALT

-273 TILTLIE
+273 LIVNLINLQ
-280 ADAQNVKLIADDP
+280 ATNVKLIANDP

-299 ANPREVEVNVILE
+299 ANPREVEVNIVLE
-312 KTPDLLIPENIFD
+312 ANPITEDIHD
-325 KLGLTQDEGATIEA
+325 KLGLTQDEGATAEA
-339 GYNGLETLSDVL
+339 GYNGLETLSEVL

-361 YVLTTSFAFD
+361 YVLTTAFAFD
-371 DVRAQLHEFGK
+371 DIRAQLHEFGK

-396 WDSKAIITTKGFTKD
+396 WNSKGIITTKGFLKE

-465 TQHYET
+465 TIHYQN
-471 LVDNKANAPCKFGIL
+471 LVNNKANAPCKFGIL

-496 TCMGSKTSSIN
+496 TCMGSKTNSIN

-548 DDVFVKAVKANIICR
+548 DDVFTKAVKANIICR

-589 IKDIENNGYFYAV
+589 IRDIENNGYFYAV
-602 TNFDLVN
+602 TDFDLVN

>member
-48 AHQLSDIISTYGLDS
+48 AHQLSDIIGTYGLDS
-63 PMYGFGSVYFGVI
+63 AMYGFGGVYFGVI

-84 TLYVYNWSEEN
+84 TLYIYNWSKEN
-95 VAPFLNGARIALLED
+95 VAPFLNGARITLLDD
-110 IQGLSGSFVLSINGI
+110 IQSLRGSFILAINGI
-125 EKEVNINFNMVA
+125 EREVAIDFDLVT
-137 SFSEAGEILQESIR
+137 SFSEAGEKLQEAIR
-151 SAGIGLSEESEKLFS
+151 SAGTGLDTESEKLFS
-166 EAKAYYNPVTQGF
+166 EVKAYYNPVTQGF
-179 TIISGGAGDGNT
+179 TIVSGGAGDGNT
-191 INFALPYEYVAP
+191 ISFALPYTAQK
-203 EVEPVEVV
+203 VEPIEVV
-211 QSVQDID
+211 QSVPDID

-227 EGEFYTLNFAGLPT
+227 ESEFYTLNFTGLPT
-241 NTSFKIVYDDTYG
+241 NTSFKITYNDVAG
-254 TTQEVILE
+254 TTQEEALT
-262 LAGNKLTIPND
+262 LTGNKLTIPND
-273 TILTLIE
+273 LIVNLINLQ
-280 ADAQNVKLIADDP
+280 ATNVKLIANDP

-299 ANPREVEVNVILE
+299 ANPREVEVNIVLE
-312 KTPDLLIPENIFD
+312 ANPITEDIHD
-325 KLGLTQDEGATIEA
+325 KLGLTQDEGATAEA
-339 GYNGLETLSDVL
+339 GYNGLETLSEVL

-361 YVLTTSFAFD
+361 YVLTTAFAFD
-371 DVRAQLHEFGK
+371 DIRAQLHEFGK

-396 WDSKAIITTKGFTKD
+396 WDSKAIITTKGFLKE

-465 TQHYET
+465 TIHYQN
-471 LVDNKANAPCKFGIL
+471 LVNNKANAPCKFGIL

-496 TCMGSKTSSIN
+496 TCMGSKTNSIN

-548 DDVFVKAVKANIICR
+548 DDVFTKAVKANIICR

-589 IKDIENNGYFYAV
+589 IRDIENNGYFYAV
-602 TNFDLVN
+602 TDFDLVN

>member
-1 MARMSLPLDLI
+1 MSLPLDLI
-12 VDITSSA
+12 VDITSTS
-19 VKDTFM
+19 VKDAFM

-33 INKYDPNNPQPKFVE
+33 INEYDPNNPQPKFVE

-63 PMYGFGSVYFGVI
+63 DMYGFGSVYFGVI

-84 TLYVYNWSEEN
+84 TLYIYNWSKEN
-95 VAPFLNGARIALLED
+95 VAPFLNGARIPIIED
-110 IQGLSGSFVLSINGI
+110 IQGLSGSFILSINGI
-125 EKEVNINFNMVA
+125 EQQVDLDFTSA
-137 SFSEAGEILQESIR
+137 DSFVTAGEILQDAIHA
-151 SAGIGLSEESEKLFS
+151 AGIGLSAESAVLFEK
-166 EAKAYYNPVTQGF
+166 ARAYYNPVTQGF
-179 TIISGGAGDGNT
+179 TIISGGAGDGQT
-191 INFALPYEYVAP
+191 INFALSPKKKELQ
-203 EVEPVEVV
+203 EVI
-211 QSVQDID
+211 QSIQDIN
-218 SIDNPLTLK
+218 SFNNPLTLK
-227 EGEFYTLNFAGLPT
+227 EWESYEFALAGIPT
-241 NTSFKIVYDDTYG
+241 NTTFKLTYDDDTG
-254 TTQEVILE
+254 AQETALT
-262 LAGNKLTIPND
+262 LNTNKLIIGND
-273 TILTLIE
+273 IIKFLLGVE
-280 ADAQNVKLIADDP
+280 AQNVKLVINDP

-299 ANPREVEVNVILE
+299 ANPRVVEVNVVVE
-312 KTPDLLIPENIFD
+312 KDNTLDVHD

-339 GYNGLETLSDVL
+339 GYNGLATLSEVL

-371 DVRAQLHEFGK
+371 DVRGQLHEFGK

-396 WDSKAIITTKGFTKD
+396 WNSKAIITTKGFTKE

-465 TQHYET
+465 THHYQN

-496 TCMGSKTSSIN
+496 TCMGPKTNSIN

-536 GRQTQGVVRAYL
+536 GRQTQGIVRAYL
-548 DDVFVKAVKANIICR
+548 DEVFSKAVKANIICR
-563 GATLTTTEVQM
+563 GATLTTSEVQM

-589 IKDIENNGYFYAV
+589 IRDIENNGYFYAV

>member
-48 AHQLSDIISTYGLDS
+48 AHQLIDIIGTYGLDS
-63 PMYGFGSVYFGVI
+63 AMYGFGSVYFGVI

-84 TLYVYNWSEEN
+84 TLYIYNWSKEN
-95 VAPFLNGARIALLED
+95 VAPFLNGARIKLLDD
-110 IQGLSGSFVLSINGI
+110 IQSLRGSFILAINDI
-125 EKEVNINFNMVA
+125 EREVAIDFDLVT
-137 SFSEAGEILQESIR
+137 SFSEAGERLQKSIR
-151 SAGIGLSEESEKLFS
+151 DAGVGLDAESEKLFS

-179 TIISGGAGDGNT
+179 TIVSGGTGDGNT
-191 INFALPYEYVAP
+191 ISFALPSTAQK
-203 EVEPVEVV
+203 VEPTEVV
-211 QSVQDID
+211 QSVPDID

-227 EGEFYTLNFAGLPT
+227 ESEFYTLNFTGLPT
-241 NTSFKIVYDDTYG
+241 NTSFKITYNDVAG
-254 TTQEVILE
+254 TTQEEALT

-273 TILTLIE
+273 LIVNLINLQ
-280 ADAQNVKLIADDP
+280 ATNVKLIANDP

-299 ANPREVEVNVILE
+299 ANPKEVEVNIVLE
-312 KTPDLLIPENIFD
+312 ANPITEDIHD
-325 KLGLTQDEGATIEA
+325 KLGLTQDEGATAEA
-339 GYNGLETLSDVL
+339 GYDGLETLSEVL

-361 YVLTTSFAFD
+361 YVLSTAFAFD

-396 WDSKAIITTKGFTKD
+396 WDSKAIITTKGFLKE

-465 TQHYET
+465 TIHYQN

-496 TCMGSKTSSIN
+496 TCMGSKTNSIN

-548 DDVFVKAVKANIICR
+548 DDVFTKAVKANIICR

-589 IKDIENNGYFYAV
+589 IRDIENNGYFYAV
-602 TNFDLVN
+602 TDFDLVN

>member
-48 AHQLSDIISTYGLDS
+48 AHQLSDIIGTYGLDS
-63 PMYGFGSVYFGVI
+63 AMYGFGGVYFGVI

-84 TLYVYNWSEEN
+84 TLYIYNWSKEN
-95 VAPFLNGARIALLED
+95 VAPFLNGARITLLDD
-110 IQGLSGSFVLSINGI
+110 IQSLRGSFILAINGI
-125 EKEVNINFNMVA
+125 EREVAIDFDLVT
-137 SFSEAGEILQESIR
+137 SFSEAGEKLQEAIR
-151 SAGIGLSEESEKLFS
+151 SAGIGLDAESEKLFS
-166 EAKAYYNPVTQGF
+166 EVKAYYNPVTQGF
-179 TIISGGAGDGNT
+179 TIVSGGTGDGNT
-191 INFALPYEYVAP
+191 ISFALPYTAQK
-203 EVEPVEVV
+203 VEPIEVV
-211 QSVQDID
+211 QSVADID

-227 EGEFYTLNFAGLPT
+227 ESEFYTLNFTGLPT
-241 NTSFKIVYDDTYG
+241 NTSFKITYNDVAG
-254 TTQEVILE
+254 TTQEEALT

-273 TILTLIE
+273 LIVNLINLQ
-280 ADAQNVKLIADDP
+280 ATNVKLIANDP

-299 ANPREVEVNVILE
+299 ANPREVEVNIVLE
-312 KTPDLLIPENIFD
+312 ANPITEDIHD
-325 KLGLTQDEGATIEA
+325 KLGLTQDEGATAEA
-339 GYNGLETLSDVL
+339 GYNGLETLSEVL

-361 YVLTTSFAFD
+361 YVLTTAFAFD
-371 DVRAQLHEFGK
+371 DIRAQLHEFGK

-396 WDSKAIITTKGFTKD
+396 WNSKGIITTKGFLKE

-465 TQHYET
+465 TIHYQN
-471 LVDNKANAPCKFGIL
+471 LVNNKANAPCKFGIL

-496 TCMGSKTSSIN
+496 TCMGSKTNSIN

-548 DDVFVKAVKANIICR
+548 DDVFTKAVKANIICR

-589 IKDIENNGYFYAV
+589 IRDIENNGYFYAV
-602 TNFDLVN
+602 TDFDLVN

>member
-48 AHQLSDIISTYGLDS
+48 AHQLSDIIGTYGLDS
-63 PMYGFGSVYFGVI
+63 AMYGFGGVYFGVI

-84 TLYVYNWSEEN
+84 TLYIYNWSKEN
-95 VAPFLNGARIALLED
+95 VAPFLNGARITLLDD
-110 IQGLSGSFVLSINGI
+110 IQSLRGSFILAINGI
-125 EKEVNINFNMVA
+125 EREVAIDFDLVT
-137 SFSEAGEILQESIR
+137 SFSEAGEKLQEAIR
-151 SAGIGLSEESEKLFS
+151 SAGIGLDAESEKLFS
-166 EAKAYYNPVTQGF
+166 EVKAYYNPVTQGF
-179 TIISGGAGDGNT
+179 TIVSGGAGDGNT
-191 INFALPYEYVAP
+191 ISFALPYTAQK
-203 EVEPVEVV
+203 VEPIEVV
-211 QSVQDID
+211 QSVPDID

-227 EGEFYTLNFAGLPT
+227 ESEFYTLNFTGLPT
-241 NTSFKIVYDDTYG
+241 NTSFKITYNDVAG
-254 TTQEVILE
+254 TTQEEALT

-273 TILTLIE
+273 LIVNLINLQ
-280 ADAQNVKLIADDP
+280 ATNVKLIANDP

-299 ANPREVEVNVILE
+299 ANPREVEVNIVLE
-312 KTPDLLIPENIFD
+312 ASPITEDIHD
-325 KLGLTQDEGATIEA
+325 KLGLTQDEGATAEA
-339 GYNGLETLSDVL
+339 GYNGLETLSEVL

-361 YVLTTSFAFD
+361 YVLTTAFAFD
-371 DVRAQLHEFGK
+371 DIRAQLHEFGK

-396 WDSKAIITTKGFTKD
+396 WDSKAIITTKGFLKE

-465 TQHYET
+465 TIHYQN
-471 LVDNKANAPCKFGIL
+471 LVNNKANAPCKFGIL

-496 TCMGSKTSSIN
+496 TCMGSKTNSIN

-548 DDVFVKAVKANIICR
+548 DDVFTKAVKANIICR

-589 IKDIENNGYFYAV
+589 IRDIENNGYFYAV
-602 TNFDLVN
+602 TDFDLVN

>member
-48 AHQLSDIISTYGLDS
+48 AHQLSDIIGTYGLDS
-63 PMYGFGSVYFGVI
+63 AMYGFGGVYFGVI

-84 TLYVYNWSEEN
+84 TLYIYNWSKEN
-95 VAPFLNGARIALLED
+95 VAPFLNGARITLLDD
-110 IQGLSGSFVLSINGI
+110 IQSLRGSFILAINGI
-125 EKEVNINFNMVA
+125 EREVAIDFDLVT
-137 SFSEAGEILQESIR
+137 SFSEAGEKLQEAIR
-151 SAGIGLSEESEKLFS
+151 SAGIGLDAESEKLFS
-166 EAKAYYNPVTQGF
+166 EVKAYYNPVTQGF
-179 TIISGGAGDGNT
+179 TIVSGGAGDGNT
-191 INFALPYEYVAP
+191 ISFALPYTAQK
-203 EVEPVEVV
+203 VEPIEVV
-211 QSVQDID
+211 QSVPDID

-227 EGEFYTLNFAGLPT
+227 ESEFYTLNFTGLPT
-241 NTSFKIVYDDTYG
+241 NTSFKITYNDVAG
-254 TTQEVILE
+254 TTQEEALT
-262 LAGNKLTIPND
+262 LTGNKLTIPND
-273 TILTLIE
+273 LIVNLINLQ
-280 ADAQNVKLIADDP
+280 ATNVKLIANDP

-299 ANPREVEVNVILE
+299 ANPREVEVNIVLE
-312 KTPDLLIPENIFD
+312 ANPIVEDIHD
-325 KLGLTQDEGATIEA
+325 KLGLTQDEGATTEA
-339 GYNGLETLSDVL
+339 GYNGLETLSEVL

-361 YVLTTSFAFD
+361 YVLTTAFAFD
-371 DVRAQLHEFGK
+371 DIRAQLHEFGK

-396 WDSKAIITTKGFTKD
+396 WDSKAIITTKGFLKE

-465 TQHYET
+465 TIHYQN
-471 LVDNKANAPCKFGIL
+471 LVNNKANAPCKFGIL

-496 TCMGSKTSSIN
+496 TCMGSKTNSIN

-548 DDVFVKAVKANIICR
+548 DDVFTKAVKANIICR

-589 IKDIENNGYFYAV
+589 IRDIENNGYFYAV
-602 TNFDLVN
+602 TDFDLVN

>member
-48 AHQLSDIISTYGLDS
+48 AHQLSDIIGTYGLDS
-63 PMYGFGSVYFGVI
+63 AMYGFGGVYFGVI

-84 TLYVYNWSEEN
+84 TLYIYNWSKEN
-95 VAPFLNGARIALLED
+95 VAPFLNGARITLLDD
-110 IQGLSGSFVLSINGI
+110 IQSLRGSFILAINGI
-125 EKEVNINFNMVA
+125 EREVAIDFDLVT
-137 SFSEAGEILQESIR
+137 SFSEAGEKLQEAIR
-151 SAGIGLSEESEKLFS
+151 SAGIGLDAESEKLFS
-166 EAKAYYNPVTQGF
+166 EVKAYYNPVTQGF
-179 TIISGGAGDGNT
+179 TIVSGGAGDGNT
-191 INFALPYEYVAP
+191 ISFALPYTAQK
-203 EVEPVEVV
+203 VEPIEVV
-211 QSVQDID
+211 QSVPDID

-227 EGEFYTLNFAGLPT
+227 ESEFYTLNFTGLPT
-241 NTSFKIVYDDTYG
+241 NTSFKITYNDVAG
-254 TTQEVILE
+254 TTQEEALT

-273 TILTLIE
+273 LIVNLINLQ
-280 ADAQNVKLIADDP
+280 ATNVKLIANDP

-299 ANPREVEVNVILE
+299 ANPREVEVNIVLE
-312 KTPDLLIPENIFD
+312 ANPITEDIHD
-325 KLGLTQDEGATIEA
+325 KLGLTQDEGATAEA
-339 GYNGLETLSDVL
+339 GYNGLETLSEVL

-361 YVLTTSFAFD
+361 YVLTTAFAFD
-371 DVRAQLHEFGK
+371 DIRAQLHEFGK

-396 WDSKAIITTKGFTKD
+396 WDSKAIITTKGFLKE

-465 TQHYET
+465 TIHYQN
-471 LVDNKANAPCKFGIL
+471 LVNNKANAPCKFGIL

-496 TCMGSKTSSIN
+496 TCMGSKTNSIN

-548 DDVFVKAVKANIICR
+548 DDVFTKAVKANIICR

-589 IKDIENNGYFYAV
+589 IRDIENNGYFYAV
-602 TNFDLVN
+602 TDFDLVN